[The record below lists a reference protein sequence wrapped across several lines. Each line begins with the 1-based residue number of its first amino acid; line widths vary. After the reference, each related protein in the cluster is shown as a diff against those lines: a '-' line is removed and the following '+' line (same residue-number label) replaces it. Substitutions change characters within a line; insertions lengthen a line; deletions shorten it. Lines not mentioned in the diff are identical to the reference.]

1 MGRRILPLASM
12 MNQGQDAS
20 RSNAIPSGIGSR
32 NSSVRRAV
40 ARRTNGA
47 NGVNGTIDNIT
58 QSSAPTPVPRTPAI
72 LEVVGI
78 TNGLIVK
85 HDADASGND
94 ELYYQYSSDGGQTYT
109 DFRKSPVPV
118 AYPITIP
125 SLSNGTQYLVRI
137 RATNVGG
144 NSGTS
149 TPVSGTPTTNIQ
161 TFTDTDNMSAWT
173 APGIIPVQYLIV
185 AGGGGGGGSH
195 DTGSSGG
202 GAGGMVRTGSVTVIP
217 QVYGII
223 IGKGG
228 AGGYYQNSGVA
239 GGNSQFG
246 DIVAYG
252 GGGGRASRVQPY
264 GQGGTAAVLSPS
276 FVAATGG
283 YGGGNANSGGAG
295 GGGGAGGAGG
305 NKNGNQGGV
314 GGAGIVSNITGS
326 SIEYG
331 RGGVGANN
339 NGNSNGVNGTNGLGN
354 GGGGAVSANNDQ
366 DTGGNGGS
374 GIVVLKY

>member
-40 ARRTNGA
+40 ASRTNGA

-264 GQGGTAAVLSPS
+264 GQGGTAVVLSPS

-295 GGGGAGGAGG
+295 GGGGAGGAEEIRMEI
-305 NKNGNQGGV
+305 KEV
-314 GGAGIVSNITGS
+314 
-326 SIEYG
+326 
-331 RGGVGANN
+331 
-339 NGNSNGVNGTNGLGN
+339 L
-354 GGGGAVSANNDQ
+354 
-366 DTGGNGGS
+366 
-374 GIVVLKY
+374 VVRV